1 MGIDLK
7 GEVALVTGS
16 ARGLGRA
23 MAQRLAA
30 LGASV
35 AIHDI
40 SPDACAEFGEAKD
53 INEVATQIAA
63 TTSAKTASVCGN
75 IADEAQVAAM
85 VQQIESALGPITV
98 LVNNA
103 GGDIALR
110 GGKPKPNSGL
120 GVPMEDA
127 RAIFERNL
135 IGTMI
140 VCRAICPAM
149 ARRGSG
155 SVINI
160 ASSAAHFGVDDG
172 VAYAVAKAGIV
183 EWTQCLA
190 VELRQAGVRVN
201 AVSPGPTKTARF
213 LLTRTIDPKQA
224 DETVPLDRYGT
235 PEEVADVVAFLA
247 SRAARFIS
255 GQTIRVDGARFTRLY
270 L

>member
-23 MAQRLAA
+23 MAQRLAE
-30 LGASV
+30 LGAAV

-40 SPDACAEFGEAKD
+40 NPQACAEFGEAKD
-53 INEVATQIAA
+53 IDDVASQIAA
-63 TTSAKTASVCGN
+63 ATGSKTATACGN
-75 IADEAQVAAM
+75 IADEAAVAAM
-85 VQQIESALGPITV
+85 VERIEKSLGPITV

-110 GGKPKPNSGL
+110 GGKPKPNNGL
-120 GVPMEDA
+120 GVPMEDV

-140 VCRAICPAM
+140 VCRAVCPAM
-149 ARRGSG
+149 IARGRG

-160 ASSAAHFGVDDG
+160 ASAAAHFGVDDG

-190 VELRQAGVRVN
+190 VELRPKGVRVN

-213 LLTRTIDPKQA
+213 LVTRTIDPKQA
-224 DETVPLDRYGT
+224 DESVPLDRYGK
-235 PEEVADVVAFLA
+235 PEEVADAVAFLA
-247 SRAARFIS
+247 SSAARFIS
-255 GQTIRVDGARFTRLY
+255 GQTLIVDGARYTRLY
-270 L
+270 Q

>member
-1 MGIDLK
+1 MGMDLK

-23 MAQRLAA
+23 MAQRLAE
-30 LGASV
+30 LGAAV

-40 SPDACAEFGEAKD
+40 TPDACAEFGEAKD
-53 INEVATQIAA
+53 INDVAARIAA
-63 TTSAKTASVCGN
+63 NTGAKTVSICGN

-85 VQQIESALGPITV
+85 VEKVEATLGPISV

-127 RAIFERNL
+127 RAIFERNI

-140 VCRAICPAM
+140 VCRAVCPGM
-149 ARRGSG
+149 AKRARGS
-155 SVINI
+155 VVNI
-160 ASSAAHFGVDDG
+160 ASGAAHFGVDDG

-224 DETVPLDRYGT
+224 DESVPLDRYGT

-247 SRAARFIS
+247 SPAARFVS
-255 GQTIRVDGARFTRLY
+255 GQTLLVDGARFTRLY